1 VDYRLKT
8 VFRIISYLDLLLHS
22 FVMKKIFIAVVL
34 PCLLLLT
41 QCRKEDVPAAN
52 PLNNRSVG
60 ASAKEFLSAASYQT
74 LNIEIAYMPGYAP
87 DATAIANLQGFL
99 ALLLNKPGG
108 INITQRAIPA
118 SGKTAVTLG
127 EIREIE
133 KNTRT
138 VFSTG
143 SSLGVFIMYM
153 DCDYSQ
159 ANTLG
164 IAHKNTSMAIFGKIL
179 KNNSGG
185 VNQASLTKLETI
197 ILEHETGHLL
207 GLTDLGSPMQVPH
220 KDPASNHCSNSAC
233 LMYYATE
240 INQMGGVLISG
251 PVPPLDANCRN
262 DLRANGGK

>member
-1 VDYRLKT
+1 
-8 VFRIISYLDLLLHS
+8 
-22 FVMKKIFIAVVL
+22 MKKFLVVVVL

-52 PLNNRSVG
+52 ALNNRSVG
-60 ASAKEFLSAASYQT
+60 ASAKEFLSAGTYQA
-74 LNIEIAYMPGYAP
+74 LNIEIAYMPGFAP
-87 DATAIANLQGFL
+87 DATALANLHGFFS
-99 ALLLNKPGG
+99 LLTNKPAG
-108 INITQRAIPA
+108 INISQRAIPA
-118 SGKTAVTLG
+118 SGKTALTLS

-138 VFSTG
+138 VFSG
-143 SSLGVFIMYM
+143 GNALGLFILYT
-153 DCDYSQ
+153 DGEYSQ

-197 ILEHETGHLL
+197 ILEHEAGHLL

-220 KDPASNHCSNSAC
+220 KDPSSNHCSNSAC

-240 INQMGGVLISG
+240 ISQMGGIIVSG
-251 PVPPLDANCRN
+251 PVPVLDVNCRN